1 MKKRYRMMLGILLVV
16 LSLSVTPKAAFAEN
30 KAVTRIEVKN
40 GEEFENAI
48 NTVNGAS
55 EGEYVISLTG
65 NVEISGATIQSRCP
79 VTILGNGHTLT
90 VWGSIQVAKGAQVK
104 LGSKDGNVLEMHGT
118 KNGEEPGL
126 LHIKGT
132 CEMYSDVSLSDRVGN
147 NQFGG
152 GVTVSGGT
160 FHMYGGEIKNC
171 GIYGGSVCYGG
182 GVAVVY
188 GGKFIMDGGTI
199 SECYCDA
206 KYDVSEDLP
215 GSTWFTGVGGG
226 VFVSGGSSFVMNGG
240 TISNNKAISMGG
252 GIAVMASIE
261 EIVDGG
267 WGNLQS
273 LVEIKGGTVERN
285 SAQTGAGVFASA
297 YYYCAAYAICAPTPA
312 IGQSANPGLYI
323 DNAKILD
330 NVAQISSNDVENPN
344 KKDYTAYGMGGGVF
358 VAGLKSPAGVHIGN
372 NTVIRGNKAAVGG
385 GVASYAY
392 WTEMDIDGCTIT
404 GNEAVH
410 YGGGFAAQENT
421 SGGKT
426 TITETVLC
434 NNIAGKAASDVYLD
448 RAPLKLPSAEAMNAL
463 YHGKPDDVKGRKID
477 GWYIDGVD
485 LRYTAQTKRT
495 KYEDYANI
503 GGTGKVY
510 LIAAANP
517 PLAKIT
523 FKDGDGNVI
532 YAESWHPHGTPAHQ
546 IRVPKAQ
553 KASDD
558 TYDYIFEAW
567 RPEIKDVT
575 GHAVYHA
582 IFKKVF
588 KKFNAKYEFNSVS
601 DGERLPD
608 EVKAL
613 LPADTKDY
621 RHEENITA
629 IAPSKTVVEVEG
641 GQWVFRGFEKDMILA
656 TMEHADATGNVT
668 FVARWEFVKKDDPVK
683 PEETVKPSETTT
695 PIPEGNI
702 NLPQTGDNSDIALWS
717 ALLAVSAAALI
728 GMAFRGHQKKTR

>member
-1 MKKRYRMMLGILLVV
+1 MKKRNRMMLGILLVV

-30 KAVTRIEVKN
+30 ETVARIEVKN
-40 GEEFENAI
+40 GDEFENAI

-55 EGEYVISLTG
+55 EGEYIISL
-65 NVEISGATIQSRCP
+65 NDNIEIRGATIQSPCP

-90 VWGSIQVAKGAQVK
+90 VATNTSIHVEKGAHVK
-104 LGSKDGNVLEMHGT
+104 LGSGNGNDLKICGVRNE
-118 KNGEEPGL
+118 KSNDWPGL

-132 CEMYSDVSLSDRVGN
+132 CEMYPGVSLSGRKGN
-147 NQFGG
+147 NYFGG
-152 GVTVSGGT
+152 GVTVFGGT
-160 FHMYGGEIKNC
+160 FHMYGGVIQDC
-171 GIYGGSVCYGG
+171 GISEGSVCYGG

-188 GGKFIMDGGTI
+188 GGKFIMEGGEI
-199 SECYCDA
+199 KNCHVKSNYIDR
-206 KYDVSEDLP
+206 YDPDRC
-215 GSTWFTGVGGG
+215 FTAVGGG

-240 TISNNKAISMGG
+240 TISENTATNMGG
-252 GIAVMASIE
+252 GIAVVASYE
-261 EIVDGG
+261 EISRGL
-267 WGNLQS
+267 GNLKS
-273 LVEIKGGTVERN
+273 SVEIKGGTVESN
-285 SAQTGAGVFASA
+285 SAKIGAGVFASA
-297 YYYCAAYAICAPTPA
+297 YYYIFAGAICAPTPD

-323 DNAKILD
+323 DNAQICD
-330 NVAQISSNDVENPN
+330 NKAD
-344 KKDYTAYGMGGGVF
+344 KTDGMGGGVF
-358 VAGLKSPAGVHIGN
+358 VAMLKPLKPLASVRIS
-372 NTVIRGNKAAVGG
+372 NTTIQKNRAAVGG
-385 GVASYAY
+385 GVMSYGY
-392 WTEMDIDGCTIT
+392 WTNMDIDGCTIT
-404 GNEAVH
+404 GNEATN

-421 SGGKT
+421 SGGQT
-426 TITETVLC
+426 TITNTVLC
-434 NNIAGKAASDVYLD
+434 NNIAGTAASDVYLD
-448 RAPLKLPSAEAMNAL
+448 RAPLKLPSAEKMKARYL
-463 YHGKPDDVKGRKID
+463 GEPDDVSNHEID
-477 GWYIDGVD
+477 GWYIDRED
-485 LRYTAQTKRT
+485 SRYTAQTKEQRKT
-495 KYEDYANI
+495 YPGAGDSVI
-503 GGTGKVY
+503 GGTDKVY

-523 FKDGDGNVI
+523 FKDEDGNVI

-546 IRVPKAQ
+546 IPLPKAE

-567 RPEIKDVT
+567 DPEIQHVT
-575 GHAVYHA
+575 GHATYRA
-582 IFKKVF
+582 KFKRVF
-588 KKFNAKYEFNSVS
+588 RKFNAKYEFNSVS
-601 DGERLPD
+601 DGEQLPD

-613 LPADTKDY
+613 LPADTTDY

-641 GQWVFRGFEKDMILA
+641 GQWVFRGFEKDTIPA

>member
-30 KAVTRIEVKN
+30 KAVARIEVKN

-55 EGEYVISLTG
+55 EGEYIISL
-65 NVEISGATIQSRCP
+65 NDNIEIRGATIQSRCP

-90 VWGSIQVAKGAQVK
+90 VQVSIHVAEGAPVK
-104 LGSKDGNVLEMHGT
+104 LGSGDGNVLNIHGT
-118 KNGEEPGL
+118 EKGEEPGL
-126 LHIKGT
+126 LYISKEGT
-132 CEMYSDVSLSDRVGN
+132 CEMYPGVSLSGRKGN
-147 NQFGG
+147 NYFGG
-152 GVTVSGGT
+152 GVTVFGGT
-160 FHMYGGEIKNC
+160 FHMHGGVIENC
-171 GIYGGSVCYGG
+171 GIEGGSVCYGG

-188 GGKFIMDGGTI
+188 GGQFIMDGGEI
-199 SECYCDA
+199 KDCYADSDA
-206 KYDVSEDLP
+206 SIHFNHPL
-215 GSTWFTGVGGG
+215 GFTGIGGG

-240 TISNNKAISMGG
+240 TISNNKATSMGG
-252 GIAVMASIE
+252 GIAVVASYE

-273 LVEIKGGTVERN
+273 MVEIKKGGTVKNN

-297 YYYCAAYAICAPTPA
+297 SYYCPVYAICAPTPA

-323 DNAKILD
+323 DNTQILD
-330 NVAQISSNDVENPN
+330 NVAPISSNDVENPN
-344 KKDYTAYGMGGGVF
+344 KKDHPAYGMGGGVF
-358 VAGLKSPAGVHIGN
+358 VAGLKSPAGAHIGDK
-372 NTVIRGNKAAVGG
+372 TVIWGNKAAVGG
-385 GVASYAY
+385 GFAAKQNTY
-392 WTEMDIDGCTIT
+392 DGQLTIT
-404 GNEAVH
+404 N
-410 YGGGFAAQENT
+410 
-421 SGGKT
+421 
-426 TITETVLC
+426 TVLC
-434 NNIAGKAASDVYLD
+434 NNIAERAASDVYLD
-448 RAPLKLPSAEAMNAL
+448 HAPLNLPSAEAMNAL
-463 YHGKPDDVKGRKID
+463 YSGEPGDVKDRKID
-477 GWYIDGVD
+477 GWYIDKED
-485 LRYTAQTKRT
+485 SRYTAQTNEQRET
-495 KYEDYANI
+495 YPGAGNSVI
-503 GGTGKVY
+503 GGTGEVY

-517 PLAKIT
+517 QLAKIT
-523 FKDGDGNVI
+523 FTDENGNVI

-613 LPADTKDY
+613 LPADTTDY

-641 GQWVFRGFEKDMILA
+641 GQWVFRGFEKDTIPA

>member
-1 MKKRYRMMLGILLVV
+1 MKKRNRMMLGILLVV

-30 KAVTRIEVKN
+30 KTATKTEIEVKN

-48 NTVNGAS
+48 NTVNSASAS

-65 NVEISGATIQSRCP
+65 NVEINGATIQSPCP

-90 VWGSIQVAKGAQVK
+90 VQVSIHVAEGAPVK
-104 LGSKDGNVLEMHGT
+104 LGSGDGNVLNIRGT
-118 KNGEEPGL
+118 EKGEEPGL
-126 LHIKGT
+126 LYISKEGT
-132 CEMYSDVSLSDRVGN
+132 CEMYPNVSLSGRKGN
-147 NQFGG
+147 NYFGG
-152 GVTVSGGT
+152 GVTVEGGT
-160 FHMYGGEIKNC
+160 FHMYGGVIENC
-171 GIYGGSVCYGG
+171 GIEGGSVCYGG

-188 GGKFIMDGGTI
+188 GGQFIMDDGTI
-199 SECYCDA
+199 TKCY
-206 KYDVSEDLP
+206 VN
-215 GSTWFTGVGGG
+215 STYIDEVYFTGFTAVGGG
-226 VFVSGGSSFVMNGG
+226 VFVSSGSSFVMNGG
-240 TISNNKAISMGG
+240 TISNNKATNMGG
-252 GIAVMASIE
+252 GIAVMASID
-261 EIVDGG
+261 EIY
-267 WGNLQS
+267 NLQS
-273 LVEIKGGTVERN
+273 SVIINGGTVEKN
-285 SAQTGAGVFASA
+285 SARTGAGVFASA
-297 YYYCAAYAICAPTPA
+297 YYRCFAVPIGTQTPDS
-312 IGQSANPGLYI
+312 GQAEKPGLYI
-323 DNAKILD
+323 N
-330 NVAQISSNDVENPN
+330 NAQICDN
-344 KKDYTAYGMGGGVF
+344 KADKTDGMGGGVF
-358 VAGLKSPAGVHIGN
+358 VAGLNSSVGVCISNTTIQGN
-372 NTVIRGNKAAVGG
+372 TAAV
-385 GVASYAY
+385 
-392 WTEMDIDGCTIT
+392 
-404 GNEAVH
+404 
-410 YGGGFAAQENT
+410 GGGFAAQENT
-421 SGGKT
+421 SGGQT
-426 TITETVLC
+426 TITDTVLC
-434 NNIAGKAASDVYLD
+434 NNIAGTAASDVYLD
-448 RAPLKLPSAEAMNAL
+448 CAPLNLPSAETMNAL
-463 YHGKPDDVKGRKID
+463 YLGEPDDVKKHKID
-477 GWYIDGVD
+477 GWYIDEKD
-485 LRYTAQTKRT
+485 SRYTAQTNEQRT

-523 FKDGDGNVI
+523 FKDEDGNVI

-546 IRVPKAQ
+546 IQVPKAE

-575 GHAVYHA
+575 EHATYTA
-582 IFKKVF
+582 IFKRVF

-613 LPADTKDY
+613 LPADTTDY

-641 GQWVFRGFEKDMILA
+641 GQWVFRGFVKDTIPA

>member
-30 KAVTRIEVKN
+30 KTVTRIEVENKA
-40 GEEFENAI
+40 EFDNAI
-48 NTVNGAS
+48 STVNSAS
-55 EGEYVISLTG
+55 EGEYVISLTDDMDIG
-65 NVEISGATIQSRCP
+65 GASIQSQCP

-90 VWGSIQVAKGAQVK
+90 VATNTSIHVEKGAHVK
-104 LGSKDGNVLEMHGT
+104 LGSENDNDLKICGVRNEKSNDW
-118 KNGEEPGL
+118 PGL

-132 CEMYSDVSLSDRVGN
+132 CEMYPGVSLSGRKGN
-147 NQFGG
+147 NYFGG
-152 GVTVSGGT
+152 GVTVEGGT
-160 FHMYGGEIKNC
+160 FHMHGGVIEKC
-171 GIYGGSVCYGG
+171 GIKDGSVCYGG

-188 GGKFIMDGGTI
+188 GGRFIMDDGDI
-199 SECYCDA
+199 KNCYVESDYIDYFDPAQC
-206 KYDVSEDLP
+206 
-215 GSTWFTGVGGG
+215 FTAVGGG

-240 TISNNKAISMGG
+240 RISNNKATNMGG
-252 GIAVMASIE
+252 GIAVVASYE
-261 EIVDGG
+261 EILQGF
-267 WGNLQS
+267 GNLKS
-273 LVEIKGGTVERN
+273 AVEIKGGTVKNN
-285 SAQTGAGVFASA
+285 SAKTGAGVFASA
-297 YYYCAAYAICAPTPA
+297 YYYIFANAICAPTPG
-312 IGQSANPGLYI
+312 IGQAEKPGLYI
-323 DNAKILD
+323 NNAKIL
-330 NVAQISSNDVENPN
+330 NNEAQILDN
-344 KKDYTAYGMGGGVF
+344 KVSETDGFGGGVF
-358 VAGLKSPAGVHIGN
+358 VAGLKSPAGVHIGK
-372 NTVIRGNKAAVGG
+372 NTVIQGNKAAV
-385 GVASYAY
+385 
-392 WTEMDIDGCTIT
+392 
-404 GNEAVH
+404 
-410 YGGGFAAQENT
+410 GGGFAAQENT
-421 SGGKT
+421 SGGQT
-426 TITETVLC
+426 TITDTVLC
-434 NNIAGKAASDVYLD
+434 NNIAGRAASDVYLD
-448 RAPLKLPSAEAMNAL
+448 HAPLNLPSAEAMNAL
-463 YHGKPDDVKGRKID
+463 YSGKPDDVKGHKID
-477 GWYIDGVD
+477 GWYIDEEA
-485 LRYTAQTKRT
+485 LRYTAQTNEQRK
-495 KYEDYANI
+495 KYDDYADI
-503 GGTGKVY
+503 GGTGKTY

-523 FKDGDGNVI
+523 FKDEDGNVI

-546 IRVPKAQ
+546 IQVPKAQ

-567 RPEIKDVT
+567 CPEIKDVT
-575 GHAVYHA
+575 GHAVYQA
-582 IFKKVF
+582 IFKRVF

-613 LPADTKDY
+613 LPADTTDY

-641 GQWVFRGFEKDMILA
+641 GQWVFRGFEKDMIPA

>member
-1 MKKRYRMMLGILLVV
+1 MKKRNRMMLGILLVV
-16 LSLSVTPKAAFAEN
+16 LSLSVTPKAAFAE
-30 KAVTRIEVKN
+30 KKMVARIEVEN
-40 GEEFENAI
+40 ETEFNNAI
-48 NTVNGAS
+48 STVNSAS

-65 NVEISGATIQSRCP
+65 NVEIGDTTIQSPCP
-79 VTILGNGHTLT
+79 VTLLGNGHTLT
-90 VWGSIQVAKGAQVK
+90 VATNTSIHVEKGAHVK
-104 LGSKDGNVLEMHGT
+104 LGSGNDNDLKICGVS
-118 KNGEEPGL
+118 GEQSNDEPGL
-126 LHIKGT
+126 LHIKGM
-132 CEMYSDVSLSDRVGN
+132 CEMYSGVSLSDREGN
-147 NQFGG
+147 NYFGG
-152 GVTVSGGT
+152 GVTVEGGT
-160 FHMYGGEIKNC
+160 FTMHGGVIENC
-171 GIYGGSVCYGG
+171 GIKDGSVCYGG

-188 GGKFIMDGGTI
+188 GGQFIMDGGTI
-199 SECYCDA
+199 SGCYADSDA
-206 KYDVSEDLP
+206 SKYLP
-215 GSTWFTGVGGG
+215 EPTWFTGIGGG

-240 TISNNKAISMGG
+240 TISGNRATSMGG
-252 GIAVMASIE
+252 GIAVVASSDE
-261 EIVDGG
+261 KY
-267 WGNLQS
+267 NLQS
-273 LVEIKGGTVERN
+273 SVIINGGTVESN
-285 SAQTGAGVFASA
+285 SARIGAGVFASA
-297 YYYCAAYAICAPTPA
+297 YYRCFAVPIGTQTPDS
-312 IGQSANPGLYI
+312 GQAEKPGLYI
-323 DNAKILD
+323 N
-330 NVAQISSNDVENPN
+330 NAQICDN
-344 KKDYTAYGMGGGVF
+344 KADKTDGMGGGVF
-358 VAGLKSPAGVHIGN
+358 VAGLNSSVGVHIGN
-372 NTVIRGNKAAVGG
+372 NTVIQGNTAAV
-385 GVASYAY
+385 
-392 WTEMDIDGCTIT
+392 
-404 GNEAVH
+404 
-410 YGGGFAAQENT
+410 GGGFAAQENT
-421 SGGKT
+421 SGGQT
-426 TITETVLC
+426 TITDTVLC
-434 NNIAGKAASDVYLD
+434 NNIAGTAASDVYLD
-448 RAPLKLPSAEAMNAL
+448 HAPLELPPAEAMNTDYL
-463 YHGKPDDVKGRKID
+463 GKPDDVKGRKID
-477 GWYIDGVD
+477 GWYIDEETS
-485 LRYTAQTKRT
+485 RYTAQTNEQRET
-495 KYEDYANI
+495 YPGAGDSVI
-503 GGTGKVY
+503 GETGKVY
-510 LIAAANP
+510 LIAAAKL

-523 FKDGDGNVI
+523 FKDEDGNVI

-613 LPADTKDY
+613 MPADTTDY

-641 GQWVFRGFEKDMILA
+641 GQWVFRGFEKDTIPA

>member
-30 KAVTRIEVKN
+30 ETATVIEVKN

-55 EGEYVISLTG
+55 EGKYIISLTG
-65 NVEISGATIQSRCP
+65 NVEIGGATIQSRCP

-90 VWGSIQVAKGAQVK
+90 VQVSIHVAEGAPVK
-104 LGSKDGNVLEMHGT
+104 LGSGDGNVLNIHGT
-118 KNGEEPGL
+118 EKGEEPGL
-126 LHIKGT
+126 LYISKEGT
-132 CEMYSDVSLSDRVGN
+132 CEMYPGVSLSGRKGN
-147 NQFGG
+147 NYFGG
-152 GVTVSGGT
+152 GVTVFGGT
-160 FHMYGGEIKNC
+160 FHMHGGEIKNC
-171 GIYGGSVCYGG
+171 GIRGGSVCYGG
-182 GVAVVY
+182 GVAVYY
-188 GGKFIMDGGTI
+188 GGKFIMDGGEI
-199 SECYCDA
+199 KDCYADSDA
-206 KYDVSEDLP
+206 SIYFNHPL
-215 GSTWFTGVGGG
+215 GFTGVGGG

-240 TISNNKAISMGG
+240 TISNNKATSMGG
-252 GIAVMASIE
+252 GIAVVASYE
-261 EIVDGG
+261 EISRGF
-267 WGNLQS
+267 GNLKS
-273 LVEIKGGTVERN
+273 SVEIKGGTVKNN

-297 YYYCAAYAICAPTPA
+297 SYYCPVYAICAPTPA

-323 DNAKILD
+323 DNAQILD
-330 NVAQISSNDVENPN
+330 NVAPISSKDKDVKHPN
-344 KKDYTAYGMGGGVF
+344 KKDHPAYGMGGGVF
-358 VAGLKSPAGVHIGN
+358 VAGLNSPAGVRIS
-372 NTVIRGNKAAVGG
+372 NTTIQGNKAAVGG
-385 GVASYAY
+385 GFAAKQNTY
-392 WTEMDIDGCTIT
+392 DGQLTIT
-404 GNEAVH
+404 N
-410 YGGGFAAQENT
+410 
-421 SGGKT
+421 
-426 TITETVLC
+426 TVLC
-434 NNIAGKAASDVYLD
+434 NNIAERAASDVYLD
-448 RAPLKLPSAEAMNAL
+448 HAPLNLPSAEAMNAL
-463 YHGKPDDVKGRKID
+463 YSGKPDDVKGHKID
-477 GWYIDGVD
+477 GWYIDEEA
-485 LRYTAQTKRT
+485 LRYTAQTNEQRK
-495 KYEDYANI
+495 KYDDYADI
-503 GGTGKVY
+503 GGTGKTY

-523 FKDGDGNVI
+523 FKDEDGNVI

-546 IRVPKAQ
+546 IQVPKAQ

-567 RPEIKDVT
+567 CPEIKDVT
-575 GHAVYHA
+575 GHAVYQA
-582 IFKKVF
+582 IFKRVF

-613 LPADTKDY
+613 LPADTTDY

-641 GQWVFRGFEKDMILA
+641 GQWVFRGFEKDMIPA

>member
-30 KAVTRIEVKN
+30 KTVTRIEVGN
-40 GEEFENAI
+40 TAEFEKAI
-48 NTVNGAS
+48 STVNSAS

-79 VTILGNGHTLT
+79 VTLLGNGHTLT
-90 VWGSIQVAKGAQVK
+90 VQVSIHVAEGAPVK
-104 LGSKDGNVLEMHGT
+104 LGSGDGNVLNIHGT
-118 KNGEEPGL
+118 EKGEEPGL
-126 LHIKGT
+126 LYISKEGT
-132 CEMYSDVSLSDRVGN
+132 CEMYPNVSLSGRKGN
-147 NQFGG
+147 NYFGG
-152 GVTVSGGT
+152 GVTVFGGT

-171 GIYGGSVCYGG
+171 GISGGSVCYGG

-188 GGKFIMDGGTI
+188 GGKFIMDGGEI
-199 SECYCDA
+199 KNCYVESDNIDD
-206 KYDVSEDLP
+206 YDPDRC
-215 GSTWFTGVGGG
+215 FTAVGGG

-240 TISNNKAISMGG
+240 TILGNRATNMGG
-252 GIAVMASIE
+252 GIAVVASYE
-261 EIVDGG
+261 EISRGF
-267 WGNLQS
+267 GNLKS
-273 LVEIKGGTVERN
+273 AVEIKGGTVESN
-285 SAQTGAGVFASA
+285 SAKIGAGVFASA
-297 YYYCAAYAICAPTPA
+297 YYYIFAGAICAPTPT

-323 DNAKILD
+323 DNAQILD
-330 NVAQISSNDVENPN
+330 NVAPISSKDVEYPN
-344 KKDYTAYGMGGGVF
+344 KKDHPAYGMGGGVF
-358 VAGLKSPAGVHIGN
+358 VAGLNSPAGVHIGN

-385 GVASYAY
+385 GFAAKQNTY
-392 WTEMDIDGCTIT
+392 DGQLTIT
-404 GNEAVH
+404 N
-410 YGGGFAAQENT
+410 
-421 SGGKT
+421 
-426 TITETVLC
+426 TVLC
-434 NNIAGKAASDVYLD
+434 NNIAERAASDVYLD
-448 RAPLKLPSAEAMNAL
+448 HAPLNLPSAEAMNAF
-463 YHGKPDDVKGRKID
+463 YSGEPGDVKGRKID
-477 GWYIDGVD
+477 GWYIDEETS
-485 LRYTAQTKRT
+485 RYTAQTNEQRT
-495 KYEDYANI
+495 KYKDYANI

-510 LIAAANP
+510 LIAAAKL

-523 FKDGDGNVI
+523 FKDEDGNVI

-575 GHAVYHA
+575 EHATYTA

-613 LPADTKDY
+613 LPADTTDY

-641 GQWVFRGFEKDMILA
+641 GQWVFRGFEKDMIPA

-728 GMAFRGHQKKTR
+728 GMAFRGRQKKTR

>member
-1 MKKRYRMMLGILLVV
+1 MKKRNRMMLGILLVV

-30 KAVTRIEVKN
+30 KTVTRIEVGN
-40 GEEFENAI
+40 TAEFEKAI
-48 NTVNGAS
+48 STVNSAS

-90 VWGSIQVAKGAQVK
+90 VQVSIHVAEGAPVK
-104 LGSKDGNVLEMHGT
+104 LGSGDGNVLNIHGT
-118 KNGEEPGL
+118 EKGEEPGL
-126 LHIKGT
+126 LYISKEGT
-132 CEMYSDVSLSDRVGN
+132 CEMYPGVSLSGRKGN
-147 NQFGG
+147 NYFGG
-152 GVTVSGGT
+152 GVTVEGGT
-160 FHMYGGEIKNC
+160 FHMYGGVIENC
-171 GIYGGSVCYGG
+171 GIEGGSVCYGG

-188 GGKFIMDGGTI
+188 GGEFIMEGGEI
-199 SECYCDA
+199 KNCYVESDSIDY
-206 KYDVSEDLP
+206 YDPDRC
-215 GSTWFTGVGGG
+215 FTAVGGG

-240 TISNNKAISMGG
+240 TISDNRATNMGG
-252 GIAVMASIE
+252 GIAVVASYE
-261 EIVDGG
+261 EISRGF
-267 WGNLQS
+267 GNLKS
-273 LVEIKGGTVERN
+273 SVEIKGGTVESN
-285 SAQTGAGVFASA
+285 SAKIGAGVFASA
-297 YYYCAAYAICAPTPA
+297 YYYIFANAICAPTPG
-312 IGQSANPGLYI
+312 IGQAEKPGLYI
-323 DNAKILD
+323 NNAKIL
-330 NVAQISSNDVENPN
+330 NNEAQILDN
-344 KKDYTAYGMGGGVF
+344 KVSETDGFGGGVF
-358 VAGLKSPAGVHIGN
+358 VAGLKSPAGAHIGN

-448 RAPLKLPSAEAMNAL
+448 RAPLKLPPAEAMNTDYL
-463 YHGKPDDVKGRKID
+463 GKPDDVKGRKID
-477 GWYIDGVD
+477 GWYIDEED
-485 LRYTAQTKRT
+485 SRYTAQTNEQRK
-495 KYEDYANI
+495 KYDDYADI
-503 GGTGKVY
+503 GGTGEVY

-523 FKDGDGNVI
+523 FKDEDGNVI

-546 IRVPKAQ
+546 IQVPKAE

-575 GHAVYHA
+575 GHAVYQA
-582 IFKKVF
+582 KFKRVF
-588 KKFNAKYEFNSVS
+588 KKFNAKYQFNSVS

-621 RHEENITA
+621 RHEEKITA

-641 GQWVFRGFEKDMILA
+641 GQWVFRGFEKDTIPA

>member
-30 KAVTRIEVKN
+30 KTATVIEVEN
-40 GEEFENAI
+40 ETEFEKAI
-48 NTVNGAS
+48 STVNNAS

-90 VWGSIQVAKGAQVK
+90 VQVSIHVAEGAPVK
-104 LGSKDGNVLEMHGT
+104 LGSGDGNVLNIHGT
-118 KNGEEPGL
+118 EKGEEPGL
-126 LHIKGT
+126 LYISKEGT
-132 CEMYSDVSLSDRVGN
+132 CEMYSGVSLSGRKGN
-147 NQFGG
+147 NYFGG
-152 GVTVSGGT
+152 GVTVEGGT
-160 FHMYGGEIKNC
+160 FHMHGGVIEKC
-171 GIYGGSVCYGG
+171 GIKDGSVCYGG

-188 GGKFIMDGGTI
+188 GGRFIMDDGDI
-199 SECYCDA
+199 KNCYVESDYIDYFDPAQC
-206 KYDVSEDLP
+206 
-215 GSTWFTGVGGG
+215 FTAVGGG

-240 TISNNKAISMGG
+240 RISNNKATNMGG
-252 GIAVMASIE
+252 GIAVVASYE
-261 EIVDGG
+261 EILQGF
-267 WGNLQS
+267 GNLKS
-273 LVEIKGGTVERN
+273 AVEIKGGTVESN
-285 SAQTGAGVFASA
+285 SAKIGAGVFASA
-297 YYYCAAYAICAPTPA
+297 YYYIFAGAICAPTPG

-323 DNAKILD
+323 DNAKIL
-330 NVAQISSNDVENPN
+330 NN
-344 KKDYTAYGMGGGVF
+344 KANMTDGMGGGVF
-358 VAGLKSPAGVHIGN
+358 VAGLKSPAGVHIGK
-372 NTVIRGNKAAVGG
+372 NTVIQGNKAAVGG
-385 GVASYAY
+385 G
-392 WTEMDIDGCTIT
+392 
-404 GNEAVH
+404 
-410 YGGGFAAQENT
+410 FAAKQNT
-421 SGGKT
+421 SGGQT
-426 TITETVLC
+426 TITDTVLC
-434 NNIAGKAASDVYLD
+434 NNIAGTAASDVYLD
-448 RAPLKLPSAEAMNAL
+448 CAPLELPPAEAMNTDYL
-463 YHGKPDDVKGRKID
+463 GKPDDVKGRKID
-477 GWYIDGVD
+477 GWYIDRED
-485 LRYTAQTKRT
+485 SRYTAQTNEQRT
-495 KYEDYANI
+495 KYKDYANI

-523 FKDGDGNVI
+523 FKDEDGNVI

-546 IRVPKAQ
+546 IQVPKAQ

-575 GHAVYHA
+575 EHATYTA
-582 IFKKVF
+582 IFKRVF

-613 LPADTKDY
+613 LPADTTDY

-629 IAPSKTVVEVEG
+629 IAPSKTVVDVEG
-641 GQWVFRGFEKDMILA
+641 GQWVFRGFEKDTIPA